1 MHRREQVK
9 EEQARGFTMRGAIWA
24 MVLLLAPLASGLG
37 LHPLPDDAAGG
48 REALLVLDDGVWTSE
63 RWSMLEEQG
72 VQPLRS
78 VRSDALLVWMNAAD
92 NAQRWGPGI
101 SVEVPE
107 PAELRLG
114 LDSAGGPETTEFSS
128 NLASRT
134 AAWKRSNLD

>member
-1 MHRREQVK
+1 
-9 EEQARGFTMRGAIWA
+9 
-24 MVLLLAPLASGLG
+24 MVLPCVERYGRWCCSSHRWLLDWVST
-37 LHPLPDDAAGG
+37 LPDDAAGG

-114 LDSAGGPETTEFSS
+114 LDSSGGPETTEFSS

-134 AAWKRSNLD
+134 AVWKRSNPD